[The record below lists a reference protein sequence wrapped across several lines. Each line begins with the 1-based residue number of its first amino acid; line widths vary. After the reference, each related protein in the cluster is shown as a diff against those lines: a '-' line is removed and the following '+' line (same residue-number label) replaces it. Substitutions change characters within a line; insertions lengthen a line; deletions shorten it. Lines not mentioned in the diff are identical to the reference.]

1 MKLEIQ
7 KFDNAIQSGSNPE
20 GLSFQALSAYEDS
33 KDAGFD
39 RINFSGIIW
48 DKDIAGVTESLKN
61 SGVTEFTISN
71 QSSGILET
79 LSGFEASG
87 AVVMGL
93 TKITGRKGT
102 VPAFLMKII

>member
-1 MKLEIQ
+1 MKLFIKE
-7 KFDNAIQSGSNPE
+7 FEDAIQSGNNPE
-20 GLSFQALSAYEDS
+20 GLSFQALRAYEQS
-33 KDAGFD
+33 NDAGFD
-39 RINFSGIIW
+39 RINFSDIIW
-48 DKDIAGVTESLKN
+48 DKDIAGVTASLKGA
-61 SGVTEFTISN
+61 GVAEFTISN

-102 VPAFLMKII
+102 SPAFLMKIM

>member
-1 MKLEIQ
+1 MKLFVKELE
-7 KFDNAIQSGSNPE
+7 NAMQSGNNPA
-20 GLSFQALSAYEDS
+20 GLSFQALRAYEES

-39 RINFSGIIW
+39 RINFSEVIW
-48 DKDIAGVTESLKN
+48 DKDIAGVTASLKGL
-61 SGVTEFTISN
+61 GVAEFTISN

-102 VPAFLMKII
+102 SPAFLMKVM